1 MRSRLPRQAS
11 PRQGRESDP
20 RKAPTVTAL
29 RILFVGGDMSPFLT
43 TRARRDALI
52 ELGQTVETIAPAD
65 FMRSDARWLNALSFW
80 TLLTP
85 RIFAFNRAILATAE
99 RMQAQ
104 VVWIEKGIE
113 VFPRTL
119 RALRRDAARVLVY
132 HNTDDWKARTPLHRL
147 HWRFL
152 LRGLRLYHV
161 HITSNLHN
169 VKEFQALGL
178 PHVYHMELAAN
189 PAFPQPTPVP
199 EAERRAL
206 GAPVG
211 FIGHWEPTTER
222 TLRKVAEADFDL
234 KIYGGGWQ
242 RADRSGALGRAV
254 QGRLVLGLEYMRA
267 IQSFDVNLGIVSK
280 WNRNDTASRTFQ
292 IPALGAFLLH
302 ERNEVVSRLFREGVE
317 AEFFGSDDELV
328 AKCRH
333 YLARP
338 EERRRIAEAGRRRCL
353 ESGYFETDRVREVLP
368 ALESLVARAR

>member
-1 MRSRLPRQAS
+1 
-11 PRQGRESDP
+11 
-20 RKAPTVTAL
+20 VTSL
-29 RILFVGGDMSPFLT
+29 RILFVSGDMSPFLT
-43 TRARRDALI
+43 TRARLDAFLG
-52 ELGQTVETIAPAD
+52 LGQTVETVEPRD
-65 FMRSDARWLNALSFW
+65 FVRSDARWLNALSFW

-85 RIFAFNRAILATAE
+85 RVFAFNRGILEAAE
-99 RMQAQ
+99 RLRAQ
-104 VVWIEKGIE
+104 VVWIEKGTE

-119 RALRRDAARVLVY
+119 LALRRDPARVLVY
-132 HNTDDWKARTPLHRL
+132 HNTDDWKAKTPLHRL

-152 LRGLRLYHV
+152 LRGLRHYHL

-169 VKEFQALGL
+169 VKEFQELGL
-178 PHVYHMELAAN
+178 PHVRHMELAAN
-189 PAFPQPTPVP
+189 PAFPEPTPVP
-199 EAERRAL
+199 EAERRVL
-206 GAPVG
+206 GAAVG

-222 TLRKVAEADFDL
+222 TLRRVAEAGLDL

-242 RADRSGALGRAV
+242 RADLSGPLGRAV

-280 WNRNDTASRTFQ
+280 WNRNHTASRTFQ

-317 AEFFGSDDELV
+317 AGFFGSDDELLE
-328 AKCRH
+328 KCRH

-368 ALESLVARAR
+368 VLESMLASAR